1 MNIYIVMLFRDKEL
15 VFEVIG
21 MFDNVESVW
30 KEINNYI
37 ILCIGGRMDII
48 DDVFIGDGL

>member
-1 MNIYIVMLFRDKEL
+1 MNIYIVILLRDKEF

-30 KEINNYI
+30 KEIDNYI
-37 ILCIGGRMDII
+37 IMCIGGRMDII
-48 DDVFIGDGL
+48 DDVFISDGL